1 MLKEQDGRLKSSQL
15 VLLTSLEPT
24 KREEKKEVIFK
35 KTSVNSENGDNHL
48 TFPNAKYVTYQNRHL
63 GKLISNLT
71 YGNILRRFINYD

>member
-48 TFPNAKYVTYQNRHL
+48 TFPNSKICDLPEPA
-63 GKLISNLT
+63 
-71 YGNILRRFINYD
+71 LRKADKQPDLWQHTQKIHNYD

>member
-48 TFPNAKYVTYQNRHL
+48 TFSHEP
-63 GKLISNLT
+63 G
-71 YGNILRRFINYD
+71 